1 MQNTSK
7 RTLWQEMAELDFLS
21 TFFSWFFMLLTRLS
35 EPLMLLATLYVIA
48 QAGVPAIAWTP
59 LYNLSIG
66 ILITA
71 PELILPGSFVVAAR
85 THDHA
90 KLLFTMCWI
99 FVALTVLTLISLFVW
114 HLSGEALAWLMCAR
128 CAAAVGYSIL
138 MRVMA
143 HGQVVHSQDAVS
155 QAIEHHIEHSMNQF
169 NTRLQEV
176 QTELLQQVQ
185 HMVHSHVAEQVQ
197 GAQST
202 TLEQVTAQLAAAMQE
217 IKRDMHSTIAE
228 TTARSSESS
237 IGSSPRQTRQ
247 LRSVPALVQSE
258 PAHVRVARFIQEQ
271 LNQGH
276 KPLLSEIM
284 DQCQC
289 SKNTAIRYRR
299 ELLGT
304 DEEVV
309 A

>member
-66 ILITA
+66 IMITA

-143 HGQVVHSQDAVS
+143 HGQVVHSQDA
-155 QAIEHHIEHSMNQF
+155 
-169 NTRLQEV
+169 R
-176 QTELLQQVQ
+176 
-185 HMVHSHVAEQVQ
+185 
-197 GAQST
+197 
-202 TLEQVTAQLAAAMQE
+202 AANNRAT
-217 IKRDMHSTIAE
+217 H
-228 TTARSSESS
+228 
-237 IGSSPRQTRQ
+237 
-247 LRSVPALVQSE
+247 
-258 PAHVRVARFIQEQ
+258 
-271 LNQGH
+271 
-276 KPLLSEIM
+276 
-284 DQCQC
+284 
-289 SKNTAIRYRR
+289 
-299 ELLGT
+299 
-304 DEEVV
+304 
-309 A
+309 